1 MVLKERS
8 SVAESNWNLSEAS
21 GQTGE
26 VTHFLSKA
34 LFPNHMTRL
43 LGTLMLHQIFTGG

>member
-1 MVLKERS
+1 MILFRARLRQSEMVLKERS

-34 LFPNHMTRL
+34 LFPNHLTY
-43 LGTLMLHQIFTGG
+43 